1 MQETLVKF
9 NFIIDAVTDLAYDYQ
24 SLVAQV
30 PTKANYAG
38 PSTNVEL
45 ITKTKIF
52 DNLVVQIK
60 KLFVFI

>member
-1 MQETLVKF
+1 M
-9 NFIIDAVTDLAYDYQ
+9 AYDYQ

-30 PTKANYAG
+30 PTNANYAD
-38 PSTNVEL
+38 PSSNVEL

-60 KLFVFI
+60 RLS